1 MKTVE
6 LGDNLVTLELTEFE
20 LTVLAALVEQ
30 GQLQL
35 SESNRGGTLLHSKMM
50 QVASEFRSLLGHLD
64 LHVESA

>member
-1 MKTVE
+1 MKTVD
-6 LGDNLVTLELTEFE
+6 LKDNLVTLELTEFE

-35 SESNRGGTLLHSKMM
+35 SGGNRGGTLLHSKMT

-64 LHVESA
+64 LDAEIA